1 MVVFALVIILS
12 RWRKWPK
19 DILFLTYIV
28 LYSLGRFGLEFLRGD
43 GERDLFNW
51 TSAQW
56 SSVGMIVIAL
66 VSAAVLTLPRSITKN
81 KCSS

>member
-1 MVVFALVIILS
+1 MVVFALIIIFS

-19 DILFLTYIV
+19 GSLFLTYIV

-43 GERDLFNW
+43 GARYLFNW
-51 TSAQW
+51 TLAQW

-66 VSAAVLTLPRSITKN
+66 GSAAVLTLLRNITK
-81 KCSS
+81 K